1 MGPTFGAMMASGRKA
16 AYCALNSLKRQAAI
30 KEAETPVVAVPA
42 TELVSA

>member
-16 AYCALNSLKRQAAI
+16 AFCAINSLKRQAAV
-30 KEAETPVVAVPA
+30 KAAETPAVAVPA